1 MKAIKAIRAK
11 IKVNDV
17 WESPALHILL
27 TREDNVIVA
36 RCLDLTVASHGNDER
51 EAINAITGAAKEYWR
66 IFNELEARQ
75 VNMQL
80 KRSLKKSVSVILQNK
95 STQPTIEISHA

>member
-11 IKVNDV
+11 FKVNDL

-36 RCLDLTVASHGNDER
+36 RCLDFTVASP
-51 EAINAITGAAKEYWR
+51 W
-66 IFNELEARQ
+66 
-75 VNMQL
+75 
-80 KRSLKKSVSVILQNK
+80 
-95 STQPTIEISHA
+95 